1 MEAGPRDNE
10 ETAVD
15 EAERAGTV
23 GRIDDLA
30 DLDARDTRPLGNG
43 AHADGAPAGR
53 PHGPGRIGD
62 GPDDGDG
69 SDGDD
74 ALGVDADPDE
84 EPDAAVDDGDPED
97 GDPDD
102 VPADDPGGDGARDD
116 APPEADGT
124 PVEPQELRPPRKLRL
139 WQIAPIVVLS
149 ALGSLMFAFPLAFEP
164 GGGTGA
170 VVSMLGL
177 LICGCAAGWAVV
189 AARRV
194 GLSWPGLPA
203 PDSGRRP
210 DWRIVALYAVIVGTV
225 VVLAIWR
232 VARLR

>member
-15 EAERAGTV
+15 EVERAGSV
-23 GRIDDLA
+23 GRIDDLR
-30 DLDARDTRPLGNG
+30 DLDGRTEGVPLGNG
-43 AHADGAPAGR
+43 EAAADR
-53 PHGPGRIGD
+53 PRGPRDVSDDLDTGD
-62 GPDDGDG
+62 GLGVDGDPGTDDDPDIHGDQDDGDG
-69 SDGDD
+69 S
-74 ALGVDADPDE
+74 
-84 EPDAAVDDGDPED
+84 
-97 GDPDD
+97 
-102 VPADDPGGDGARDD
+102 D
-116 APPEADGT
+116 APPEADGSD
-124 PVEPQELRPPRKLRL
+124 VEPQELRPQRKLRL
-139 WQIAPIVVLS
+139 WQLAPIVVLS

-177 LICGCAAGWAVV
+177 LICGCAAGWAVM
-189 AARRV
+189 ATRRV

-203 PDSGRRP
+203 PDSGERP
-210 DWRIVALYAVIVGTV
+210 DWRIVALYAVVVGTV

>member
-15 EAERAGTV
+15 EVERTG
-23 GRIDDLA
+23 DLA
-30 DLDARDTRPLGNG
+30 AYD
-43 AHADGAPAGR
+43 AHADTDTGGHA
-53 PHGPGRIGD
+53 D
-62 GPDDGDG
+62 GPAVAAVPDDH
-69 SDGDD
+69 
-74 ALGVDADPDE
+74 
-84 EPDAAVDDGDPED
+84 EPDLETGREPDHVPDHEPDLDDELLDDPED
-97 GDPDD
+97 HDEN
-102 VPADDPGGDGARDD
+102 D
-116 APPEADGT
+116 APPDADGT
-124 PVEPQELRPPRKLRL
+124 DVEPQELRPQRKLRV
-139 WQIAPIVVLS
+139 WQLAPIVVLS

-177 LICGCAAGWAVV
+177 LICGCAAGWGVM

-203 PDSGRRP
+203 PDSGERP
-210 DWRIVALYAVIVGTV
+210 DWRIVALYAVVVGTV
-225 VVLAIWR
+225 VVLAVYR

>member
-15 EAERAGTV
+15 EVERTG
-23 GRIDDLA
+23 DLA
-30 DLDARDTRPLGNG
+30 AFDAHTDGPARRP
-43 AHADGAPAGR
+43 AEPAAPGD
-53 PHGPGRIGD
+53 D
-62 GPDDGDG
+62 GPD
-69 SDGDD
+69 
-74 ALGVDADPDE
+74 L
-84 EPDAAVDDGDPED
+84 DDGLLDDPEGHD
-97 GDPDD
+97 E
-102 VPADDPGGDGARDD
+102 DD
-116 APPEADGT
+116 APPDADGT
-124 PVEPQELRPPRKLRL
+124 DVEPQELRPQRKLRV
-139 WQIAPIVVLS
+139 WQLAPIVVLS

-177 LICGCAAGWAVV
+177 LICGCAAGWGVM

-203 PDSGRRP
+203 PDSGERP
-210 DWRIVALYAVIVGTV
+210 DWRIVALYAVVVGTV
-225 VVLAIWR
+225 VVLAVWR

>member
-15 EAERAGTV
+15 EVERAGSV
-23 GRIDDLA
+23 GRIDDLSG
-30 DLDARDTRPLGNG
+30 LEGRTRGVPLGNG
-43 AHADGAPAGR
+43 DSAADRPLGAGGVSDDLDPAADAGSADDLDIDDEPDGAA
-53 PHGPGRIGD
+53 D
-62 GPDDGDG
+62 LDG
-69 SDGDD
+69 S
-74 ALGVDADPDE
+74 
-84 EPDAAVDDGDPED
+84 
-97 GDPDD
+97 
-102 VPADDPGGDGARDD
+102 D
-116 APPEADGT
+116 APPEARD
-124 PVEPQELRPPRKLRL
+124 PDVEAQELRPPRKLRL
-139 WQIAPIVVLS
+139 WQLAPIVVLS

-177 LICGCAAGWAVV
+177 LICGCAAGWAVM

-203 PDSGRRP
+203 PGSGERP
-210 DWRIVALYAVIVGTV
+210 DWRIVALYAVVVGTV

>member
-1 MEAGPRDNE
+1 M
-10 ETAVD
+10 
-15 EAERAGTV
+15 
-23 GRIDDLA
+23 
-30 DLDARDTRPLGNG
+30 PLGNG
-43 AHADGAPAGR
+43 DHAEGAPTGR
-53 PHGPGRIGD
+53 PRGSGRIG
-62 GPDDGDG
+62 GASGDG
-69 SDGDD
+69 EGSGGDD
-74 ALGVDADPDE
+74 ALDVDAGPDEDPDVDAGVDDSD
-84 EPDAAVDDGDPED
+84 DAQ
-97 GDPDD
+97 
-102 VPADDPGGDGARDD
+102 DGARDD

-124 PVEPQELRPPRKLRL
+124 PVEPQELRPPRKFRL

-177 LICGCAAGWAVV
+177 LICGCAAGWVVV

-203 PDSGRRP
+203 PDSGRRA

>member
-23 GRIDDLA
+23 GRIDDLT
-30 DLDARDTRPLGNG
+30 DLDAHGAGMALGNHG
-43 AHADGAPAGR
+43 NGENGDASATRGRRADHVHDGPASGEALDVDDADDTDDVDEDPDAGGDDRDGA
-53 PHGPGRIGD
+53 
-62 GPDDGDG
+62 
-69 SDGDD
+69 
-74 ALGVDADPDE
+74 V
-84 EPDAAVDDGDPED
+84 
-97 GDPDD
+97 
-102 VPADDPGGDGARDD
+102 DD

-124 PVEPQELRPPRKLRL
+124 PVEPQDLRPPRKLRL
-139 WQIAPIVVLS
+139 WQLAPIVVLS

-177 LICGCAAGWAVV
+177 LICGCAAGWVVV

-203 PDSGRRP
+203 PDSGKRA
-210 DWRIVALYAVIVGTV
+210 DWRIVALYAVIVATV
-225 VVLAIWR
+225 VFLAVWR

>member
-15 EAERAGTV
+15 EVDRTGTV
-23 GRIDDLA
+23 GRLDDLT
-30 DLDARDTRPLGNG
+30 DLDAHGAGVTLGRREYGENGDAARPHVPGPG
-43 AHADGAPAGR
+43 SDGRSSGDGSAAAAGDAPEADGA
-53 PHGPGRIGD
+53 D
-62 GPDDGDG
+62 GMDDVDVEE
-69 SDGDD
+69 SP
-74 ALGVDADPDE
+74 DAD
-84 EPDAAVDDGDPED
+84 DDHD
-97 GDPDD
+97 GT
-102 VPADDPGGDGARDD
+102 ADD

-124 PVEPQELRPPRKLRL
+124 PVEPQDLRPPRKLRL

-189 AARRV
+189 AAHRV

-225 VVLAIWR
+225 VVLAVWR

>member
-15 EAERAGTV
+15 EVERAGSV
-23 GRIDDLA
+23 GRIDDLTGFEE
-30 DLDARDTRPLGNG
+30 RTEVVSFGNG
-43 AHADGAPAGR
+43 DASAARSRGADT
-53 PHGPGRIGD
+53 
-62 GPDDGDG
+62 
-69 SDGDD
+69 GDD
-74 ALGVDADPDE
+74 PLSADSYGADSYGADPGVDDE
-84 EPDAAVDDGDPED
+84 DLSPED
-97 GDPDD
+97 LSDEDLT
-102 VPADDPGGDGARDD
+102 ADDL
-116 APPEADGT
+116 PPEADDGD
-124 PVEPQELRPPRKLRL
+124 VEPHELRPQRKLRV
-139 WQIAPIVVLS
+139 WQLAPIVVLS

-177 LICGCAAGWAVV
+177 LICGCGAGWAVM

-203 PDSGRRP
+203 PDSGERP
-210 DWRIVALYAVIVGTV
+210 DWRIVALYAAVVCTV

>member
-15 EAERAGTV
+15 EVERAGTV
-23 GRIDDLA
+23 GRIDDLTGFEERA
-30 DLDARDTRPLGNG
+30 EGVSFGNGDASAARSRGAENRDDPLGADSYGADPGVDDDGLSPEDLSDDDLDA
-43 AHADGAPAGR
+43 
-53 PHGPGRIGD
+53 
-62 GPDDGDG
+62 DD
-69 SDGDD
+69 
-74 ALGVDADPDE
+74 
-84 EPDAAVDDGDPED
+84 
-97 GDPDD
+97 
-102 VPADDPGGDGARDD
+102 R
-116 APPEADGT
+116 PPEADGAD
-124 PVEPQELRPPRKLRL
+124 VEPHELRPPRKLRV
-139 WQIAPIVVLS
+139 WQLAPIVVLS

-177 LICGCAAGWAVV
+177 LICGCGAGWAVM

-203 PDSGRRP
+203 PDSGERP
-210 DWRIVALYAVIVGTV
+210 DWRIVALYAAVVCTV

>member
-15 EAERAGTV
+15 EVERAGSV
-23 GRIDDLA
+23 GRIEDLP
-30 DLDARDTRPLGNG
+30 DLDGRTRGVPLGNG
-43 AHADGAPAGR
+43 SSAADAPRGARSVSDDPDSAVDAASDDLD
-53 PHGPGRIGD
+53 I
-62 GPDDGDG
+62 DDGLDAE
-69 SDGDD
+69 DLDD
-74 ALGVDADPDE
+74 S
-84 EPDAAVDDGDPED
+84 
-97 GDPDD
+97 
-102 VPADDPGGDGARDD
+102 D
-116 APPEADGT
+116 APPEAADED
-124 PVEPQELRPPRKLRL
+124 VEAQELRPQRKLRL
-139 WQIAPIVVLS
+139 WQLAPIVVLS

-177 LICGCAAGWAVV
+177 LICGCAAGWAVM
-189 AARRV
+189 ATRRV

-203 PDSGRRP
+203 PDSGQRP
-210 DWRIVALYAVIVGTV
+210 DWRIVALYAVVVGTV